1 MKKIKSRN
9 NIRLKDILNY
19 MSFTLVF
26 LIFFFKTITVI
37 AQEDSN
43 TIYYAEYETWNLIV
57 QTPNN
62 GYSRNITGYELVIGR
77 YINSEEKVE
86 VSITYNNYLNN
97 ESVQTL
103 YNLYSK
109 DSIVNRGEKQDTLYE
124 DGNKKVLLKYSGNS
138 SKNFIDGIFVIGLN
152 CYYIKNNSNIL
163 INNSLD
169 TVINIIHDISNYKD
183 ETIEEIK
190 YKNSY
195 KDILKDLFE
204 SQKNIDDYLL
214 SEKSIKTMKKSSLY
228 EEYKNDKNYLLNFIS
243 KLNFKIKTN
252 YSMLSTYGKPNLIY
266 FKLDQ
271 DMTVVEGLSY
281 DGFIELEYQ
290 TQIIKIKTAF
300 FIIEN
305 KLYFL
310 DFTIL
315 K

>member
-9 NIRLKDILNY
+9 NIRLMNIHNY

-62 GYSRNITGYELVIGR
+62 GYSRNISGYELIIGR
-77 YINSEEKVE
+77 YLNSEEKVK
-86 VSITYNNYLNN
+86 VSITYDNFLNN

-103 YNLYSK
+103 YNLHTK
-109 DSIVNRGEKQDTLYE
+109 DSIFKIGETKDTLYQ
-124 DGNKKVLLKYSGNS
+124 DGNKKILLKYSDNS
-138 SKNFIDGIFVIGLN
+138 NKKFIDGIFVIGLN

-214 SEKSIKTMKKSSLY
+214 SEKSIKSMKKISLY
-228 EEYKNDKNYLLNFIS
+228 EDYKENKKDLLNLIEQVNLKIRNNYA
-243 KLNFKIKTN
+243 KLSSFGTPKSIVFQIN
-252 YSMLSTYGKPNLIY
+252 
-266 FKLDQ
+266 Q
-271 DMTVVEGLSY
+271 DMTLYEGL
-281 DGFIELEYQ
+281 GFAGIIELLYQ
-290 TQIIKIKTAF
+290 NKNIKIRTAF
-300 FIIEN
+300 LIIDNNLYFINFII
-305 KLYFL
+305 L
-310 DFTIL
+310 D
-315 K
+315 